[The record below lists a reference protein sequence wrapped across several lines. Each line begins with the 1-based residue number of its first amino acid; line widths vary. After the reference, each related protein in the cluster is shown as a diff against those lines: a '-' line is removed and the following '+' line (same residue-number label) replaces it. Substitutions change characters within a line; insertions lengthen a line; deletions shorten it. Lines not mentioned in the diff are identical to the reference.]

1 MFGKHLAPVT
11 VAGMIILVAVGCGE
25 SQNPIGQYGK
35 EIIHDHK
42 RTQRVKVRADMQA
55 LKTAIQQYYTER
67 GRFPESLTDVP
78 LVQNQGIDT
87 DLYSYDPT
95 TGNVNLR

>member
-11 VAGMIILVAVGCGE
+11 VAGMLMLVAVGCSE

-35 EIIHDHK
+35 EVIQAHE
-42 RTQRVKVRADMQA
+42 RTQRVKARADMQV

-87 DLYSYDPT
+87 ELYSYDPT